1 MFKIVIWGAIPI
13 TYFLFQFDF
22 IYHLNSLDLVV
33 GLNIFTSINLL
44 NFYPTIIQCS
54 HMSVHLSCGPSTVTH
69 TPRCLPSIPP
79 VGWQTQQRPFS
90 QCHLPSLQLPCTRHF
105 SLFILRVLPC
115 LLLPIQQPPLN
126 TPQQPRV
133 LRTQLPHSWVRQL
146 HAHPY
151 AMNTSQQLRVLRTQL
166 PRFWVPQLHAHPFAI
181 LTPILCFLFSVL
193 KLLTFPTRL
202 ISSKS

>member
-54 HMSVHLSCGPSTVTH
+54 QMSVHLSCGPSIVTH
-69 TPRCLPSIPP
+69 TPRCLPSTPP
-79 VGWQTQQRPFS
+79 VGWQTQQCPFS
-90 QCHLPSLQLPCTRHF
+90 QRHLPSLQLPCTRHF

-115 LLLPIQQPPLN
+115 LLLPIQHPPLN
-126 TPQQPRV
+126 TPSSRESWGLSFRV
-133 LRTQLPHSWVRQL
+133 LGSGSYTPTPLPWTLPSSWESWGL
-146 HAHPY
+146 
-151 AMNTSQQLRVLRTQL
+151 SFRVFGSRSYTPTPL
-166 PRFWVPQLHAHPFAI
+166 P
-181 LTPILCFLFSVL
+181 S
-193 KLLTFPTRL
+193 
-202 ISSKS
+202 